1 MRTASLLERLRDYF
15 DEVKLWSNQDFE
27 SPMPLYKFKALLLIA
42 ELYDYVIHYIDV
54 HDDWLSNYFGEYSL
68 KKCLENVSSIEDL
81 KKTLYEIRYYLEVSE
96 GWEEVNGTA
105 IGIYSI
111 TTHIDNYE
119 LLYKYGVDGFW
130 GNNEYERPAI
140 SRSLLWASNTPN
152 NSKYQYGR
160 VFSGAKEILVDKG
173 KKHISP
179 DPEDHPYNI
188 ASHQKELCHK
198 IAYKADLS
206 LFINNTL
213 KLKDLVGSADS
224 KELNDTSETNGFD
237 FLNYIYEIHRNAD
250 DATADIIFV
259 EMHKALEC
267 LRNVFMAAAEDIY
280 YIRTG
285 DFTNLEKLYDKQ
297 YIERLY
303 TQLPLEKYYSAREDF
318 VNSYNGQL
326 EELLEEWRINK
337 DYIERKLSI
346 EEYFEFL
353 NEQKNSV
360 IEEMKAYPEL
370 WNLRKHCGG
379 LDSLVTPENF
389 ARMFYRRTGVDK
401 YFIELQWE
409 LEVIHCLIEET
420 QTKLSGNIATSKLTD
435 QQKAVNNFVEMILQL
450 ADTAYAK
457 WHNQVIVPAVH
468 KPGVKII
475 IKKDE
480 LTNYLNNEFKVNFDE
495 LSEICYPVTSTT
507 KQAICKYVVK
517 LKDEGYFGELSNKI
531 LAEILAPI
539 IGLSSSTVTNYLSK

>member
-1 MRTASLLERLRDYF
+1 MRTASLLERLRDYL

-42 ELYDYVIHYIDV
+42 ELYDYVIHYIEV

-68 KKCLENVSSIEDL
+68 KKCLENVSTIEEL
-81 KKTLYEIRYYLEVSE
+81 KKTLYDIHKHLDDSE
-96 GWEEVNGTA
+96 GREEVNGAA
-105 IGIYSI
+105 IGIDSV
-111 TTHIDNYE
+111 TTQIDDYE
-119 LLYKYGVDGFW
+119 QLHKFGVDGFW
-130 GNNEYERPAI
+130 GKNDYERPAI
-140 SRSLLWASNTPN
+140 SRSLLWAANTSNI
-152 NSKYQYGR
+152 SKYQYGR
-160 VFSGAKEILVDKG
+160 VFSGAKEILDERG
-173 KKHISP
+173 KKHFSP

-188 ASHQKELCHK
+188 ASHQKELSHR
-198 IAYKADLS
+198 IAYRADLS
-206 LFINNTL
+206 PFIDNSI
-213 KLKDLVGSADS
+213 KLEDIVDSSAS
-224 KELNDTSETNGFD
+224 KGMDISSETYGFD
-237 FLNYIYEIHRNAD
+237 FLKYIYDIHRNAD
-250 DATADIIFV
+250 FATADIIFV
-259 EMHKALEC
+259 EMNKALEC

-285 DFTNLEKLYDKQ
+285 NFTSLEELYDKS

-318 VNSYNGQL
+318 LNSFKDQL
-326 EELLEEWRINK
+326 KELLEEWRINK

-346 EEYFEFL
+346 NEYFEFL
-353 NEQKNSV
+353 NELKNNV
-360 IEEMKAYPEL
+360 IDEMKAYPDL

-409 LEVIHCLIEET
+409 LEVICSLIEET
-420 QTKLSGNIATSKLTD
+420 QTKLSDNIVTSELTD

-468 KPGVKII
+468 KPEITII
-475 IKKDE
+475 IKKEE
-480 LTNYLNNEFKVNFDE
+480 LINYLNNELKDNFDG
-495 LSEICYPVTSTT
+495 LSEICYPVTSST

-517 LKDEGYFGELSNKI
+517 LQDEGYFGELPNKI